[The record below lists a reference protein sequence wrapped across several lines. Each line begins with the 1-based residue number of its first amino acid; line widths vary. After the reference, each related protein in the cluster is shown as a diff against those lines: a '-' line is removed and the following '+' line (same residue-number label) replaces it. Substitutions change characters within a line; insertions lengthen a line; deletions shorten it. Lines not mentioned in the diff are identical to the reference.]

1 VASMRGQLPSRLRCA
16 CLAIA
21 PPSKVRTVKPQH
33 PIRTRHDEW
42 TKRALS
48 LWLKGLGD
56 VQLDARIAGQSR
68 RGDVLYTERR
78 SNPAHR
84 RRLGTL
90 GELARGEMLFE
101 LYRNPPTELELK
113 SCVVKLVELEMRGIR
128 TARRAKRSSASTSRP
143 TLCVV
148 SPSMSKD
155 YAAAAGAAPI
165 SGAKKGLYTLSAL
178 WRTVIVIA
186 NELPEEG
193 ETLWL
198 RLLGRGE
205 VQRRAAQELLELS
218 GQDPLRDATLELLI
232 AWQQSLPP
240 AAEQSEDERELTMN
254 LEQVYKRWER
264 KIKAEGKAE
273 GMLEGEAK
281 GKAEAVLAVLRGRGL
296 TVSAAQ
302 RKQVLACTDNAQL
315 DAWLGAAGTTPSVK
329 VLLSGGVSPR
339 GREKRS

>member
-1 VASMRGQLPSRLRCA
+1 
-16 CLAIA
+16 
-21 PPSKVRTVKPQH
+21 
-33 PIRTRHDEW
+33 
-42 TKRALS
+42 
-48 LWLKGLGD
+48 
-56 VQLDARIAGQSR
+56 
-68 RGDVLYTERR
+68 
-78 SNPAHR
+78 
-84 RRLGTL
+84 
-90 GELARGEMLFE
+90 MLFE
-101 LYRNPPTELELK
+101 LYRNPPTELDLK

-128 TARRAKRSSASTSRP
+128 TARRAKRSPASTSRP

-148 SPSMSKD
+148 SPSMSRD

-165 SGAKKGLYTLSAL
+165 SGAKPGLYMLSAL

-205 VQRRAAQELLELS
+205 VQRRAAQELLEL
-218 GQDPLRDATLELLI
+218 GEQDPLRDATLELLI

-240 AAEQSEDERELTMN
+240 AAKQSEDERELMMN
-254 LEQVYKRWER
+254 LEKVYERWER
-264 KIKAEGKAE
+264 KVLAKGKAE
-273 GMLEGEAK
+273 

-302 RKQVLACTDNAQL
+302 RKQVLACSDNATL

-329 VLLSGGVSPR
+329 ALLSGGASPR
-339 GREKRS
+339 VREKRG